1 LLLAAT
7 GAGFGMTVVDA
18 AGGFGGA
25 VLPLVCALVPVA
37 MNNAAPANGAITIA
51 DFQSE
56 VRAHSALPDCSPM
69 IRLLTN
75 YPDVS
80 IPSVVVVNRQKVQ
93 SRCNEI
99 YGALIAS
106 V

>member
-1 LLLAAT
+1 M
-7 GAGFGMTVVDA
+7 GATVVDA
-18 AGGFGGA
+18 VGGFGCT
-25 VLPLVCALVPVA
+25 VLPLVCACVPEA
-37 MNNAAPANGAITIA
+37 KNNAVAANGAITIA

-56 VRAHSALPDCSPM
+56 ARAHIALPVCSPM

-75 YPDVS
+75 YADIS
-80 IPSVVVVNRQKVQ
+80 ISSVVVVNRQKVQ
-93 SRCNEI
+93 ARCNEI